1 VTELIERPRSP
12 LEQALLPELAPEL
25 EQNLPSWLVLRRSVA
40 GGAFRAEGLPGPKDE
55 AWRFTRLR
63 TLSELSPSAPPGAR
77 DTAWVERE
85 LARKAHAILLDGVAI
100 VPDGAPLPG
109 VRLLTLAEALR
120 EQPSLLEQAFGT
132 ASTAESRF
140 SALNTALFSDVLV
153 ARIAENAAPSE
164 PLCVAVA
171 ASASSSS
178 TLSHPRLLVVAAPN
192 SSLVLVE
199 TYLFGQGS
207 NMQNAVTELC
217 LEQGAAVDHMRIVQG
232 TAESRL
238 VGELAVRQARS
249 SRYTSRVFTLG
260 GALSRLDLAVWLDE
274 EGAECSLDGL
284 YMARGE
290 EQVDH
295 HTRVEHVKPNTT
307 SIERYK
313 GIVAERGSAVFDGI
327 IHVERG
333 AMKASAH
340 QENRNVLL
348 SDEAIVNTKP
358 HLEIDADDVSCTHG
372 ATVGKLDESALF
384 YLRARGLDE
393 DAAQAVLLFAFV
405 REILD
410 RVPISGERERLS
422 SLILDRMGRT
432 DLLEEL
438 LA

>member
-1 VTELIERPRSP
+1 
-12 LEQALLPELAPEL
+12 
-25 EQNLPSWLVLRRSVA
+25 
-40 GGAFRAEGLPGPKDE
+40 
-55 AWRFTRLR
+55 
-63 TLSELSPSAPPGAR
+63 
-77 DTAWVERE
+77 
-85 LARKAHAILLDGVAI
+85 
-100 VPDGAPLPG
+100 
-109 VRLLTLAEALR
+109 
-120 EQPSLLEQAFGT
+120 
-132 ASTAESRF
+132 
-140 SALNTALFSDVLV
+140 
-153 ARIAENAAPSE
+153 
-164 PLCVAVA
+164 
-171 ASASSSS
+171 
-178 TLSHPRLLVVAAPN
+178 
-192 SSLVLVE
+192 
-199 TYLFGQGS
+199 
-207 NMQNAVTELC
+207 MQNAVTELC